1 MFVSYAVKFDASTV
15 RSTASCIVV
24 AHWCVQS
31 ALFSVA
37 SVITSIIWKVIL
49 STLANSA
56 DELLV
61 TNVNVPTLLSVA
73 HDAALRVAQ
82 PVNLKGEPVVPRAT
96 SGLSRRQGR
105 CTKRVQYSSTV
116 ASMT

>member
-1 MFVSYAVKFDASTV
+1 MTCAVKFDAATV
-15 RSTASCIVV
+15 RSKASCIVLG
-24 AHWCVQS
+24 HWCVQN

-37 SVITSIIWKVIL
+37 SVITSIIWKAIL

-61 TNVNVPTLLSVA
+61 TNVPTLLSVA
-73 HDAALRVAQ
+73 HDATLRVAQ
-82 PVNLKGEPVVPRAT
+82 PVNLKGEPVLPRAT
-96 SGLSRRQGR
+96 SDLSRRQGR
-105 CTKRVQYSSTV
+105 CTKRVHYSSTV